1 MHSVDAV
8 PQGQPGGRLLAAVR
22 SASPGAVVLALAL
35 PPLFLHVQYQPSV
48 SLPLGATLKLQDLAV
63 MAVVAAAA
71 VAAARGELRLLRPAL
86 PLWLATGA
94 FLAWIVAAT
103 FYPLLSSRPYA
114 WSTHFVTLV
123 GFCEYT
129 LLAPAVPLVVRRRAD
144 AMLVLGT
151 LTAWTVAATAIGVV
165 QWLGVDIVG
174 AWPQG
179 RRQPSFLGQHDFTA
193 LAGMSLGAGL
203 LGLLWLER
211 EPRLRKLAWVATAA
225 GGVGFVVSGTSA
237 GVIGLVPALLAVLY
251 VTARRRSTDAKAV
264 AGAVAVTT
272 LVSLGVLALRA
283 RDFDQFFRFLGVK
296 QPQRVTHTEIQTYSQ
311 RTLLA
316 YIGLR
321 VWLHHPLLG
330 VGWQGTTEQ
339 SAIAPE
345 LPAAHRRFPD
355 VAETAFPGPGR
366 EYGVQMLYVQVLSD
380 LGIVGFVL
388 LVSWIGAVLVVGL
401 RAALH
406 APAASAF
413 AATLGTFWF
422 VLALGLWAA
431 LQIVAGVPLDA
442 TTWLAVGAV
451 AAGASGRIGA

>member
-8 PQGQPGGRLLAAVR
+8 PQGQPRGRLFAAVR

-103 FYPLLSSRPYA
+103 FYPLLSSRSYA

-123 GFCEYT
+123 GFCEYA

-144 AMLVLGT
+144 ALLVLGV
-151 LTAWTVAATAIGVV
+151 LTAWTVAAAALGVV
-165 QWLGVDIVG
+165 QWAGWDIVG

-203 LGLLWLER
+203 LGLLWRER
-211 EPRLRKLAWVATAA
+211 DRRVRQAAWVAAAA
-225 GGVGFVVSGTSA
+225 GTVGFVVSGTTA
-237 GVIGLVPALLAVLY
+237 GIVGLAPAVAALLY
-251 VTARRRSTDAKAV
+251 VAARRGTVSTKAV
-264 AGAVAVTT
+264 VGCLAVAAVA
-272 LVSLGVLALRA
+272 SLGVLALRA

-345 LPAAHRRFPD
+345 LPAAHRRFPH
-355 VAETAFPGPGR
+355 VAAKAFPGPGR

-380 LGIVGFVL
+380 LGIVGFAL
-388 LVSWIGAVLVVGL
+388 LLAWIGTVLVVGM
-401 RAALH
+401 RVALY
-406 APAASAF
+406 APSGAAF
-413 AATLGTFWF
+413 AAALGTFWF
-422 VLALGLWAA
+422 VLALGLWTA

-442 TTWLAVGAV
+442 TTWLAVGGV
-451 AAGASGRIGA
+451 AAGSSGRIRP